1 MKTAAVEGHYRR
13 ASNTKRKSS
22 KGIFDDLVLY
32 EARDCISR
40 QKVNIIIVIYI
51 FIKLILYIVI

>member
-1 MKTAAVEGHYRR
+1 MKTAFDGQQYKRSSH
-13 ASNTKRKSS
+13 SKRKSS

-40 QKVNIIIVIYI
+40 QKV
-51 FIKLILYIVI
+51 K